1 MGWFS
6 STWSDRA
13 REHDRERKADI
24 RDRKLRQRAA
34 KARRRKEWTSHPVR
48 TAWRSR

>member
-6 STWSDRA
+6 STWSDQTRSNQRA
-13 REHDRERKADI
+13 AKARK
-24 RDRKLRQRAA
+24 RAA
-34 KARRRKEWTSHPVR
+34 KARRRKDWVQHPVR